1 MKRILFSVALAT
13 AIAACAL
20 FAGCSPEPASPTPPP
35 QTQPTQEPAETTK
48 TPILSLN
55 TALPPMDS
63 IPTPAGDAQLSAEF
77 DSFRINYTGEL
88 SAPIYSLITDY
99 EHFAAM
105 IGGKI
110 YDQEQRDSLEAEY
123 DAEFFSTHV
132 LIVVE
137 VEYGS
142 GSIST
147 KLAGADLS
155 DGKINIRLE
164 SSKPEVGTCDMAQW
178 LLIIALDSFEVSAET
193 PCNIALDGRPIDQ
206 ASPGSRI

>member
-13 AIAACAL
+13 AIAASAL
-20 FAGCSPEPASPTPPP
+20 FAGCSPESASPTPPP
-35 QTQPTQEPAETTK
+35 QTQTTQEPAETTK

-77 DSFRINYTGEL
+77 DSFRINHTGDTY
-88 SAPIYSLITDY
+88 YSLVTGY
-99 EHFAAM
+99 ENFTAM
-105 IGGKI
+105 IEGKI
-110 YDQEQRDSLEAEY
+110 YDQEQRDLLSAKY
-123 DAEFFSTHV
+123 DEEFFSTHM

-155 DGKINIRLE
+155 DGKVNIRLE

-178 LLIIALDSFEVSAET
+178 LLIIALDSSEVSAET
-193 PCNIALDGRPIDQ
+193 PCNITLDGRPIEQ